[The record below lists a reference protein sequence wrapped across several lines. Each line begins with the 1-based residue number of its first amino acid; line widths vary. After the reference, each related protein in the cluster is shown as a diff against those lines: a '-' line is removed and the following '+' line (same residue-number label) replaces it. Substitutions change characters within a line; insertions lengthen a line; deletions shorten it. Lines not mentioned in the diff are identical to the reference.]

1 MNLSLIAPE
10 IMIASLAF
18 LVLLL
23 GTVAP
28 LNERRSLGIFAVAGL
43 VLTIGAVSAHFY
55 QMQGFL
61 GTMYLADGYS
71 AFFKIVF
78 LLAALLVC
86 LTVSSYDR
94 PLAGQR
100 GEFYVLVLF
109 ATLGMMIMVSAG
121 ELITLYVGLELTTI
135 SFYVL
140 TANLAGEDA
149 RSSEAGLKYLV
160 LGAVSSAILLYGL
173 SLIYGAAGTTI
184 IKDIA
189 RMGEVT
195 PGFWLGVIF
204 VMAGLAFKVSAV
216 PFHMWSPDIYEG
228 APTPVTAFLAVASK
242 AAGFAVFVRLF
253 ITAFST
259 YASHWAWVVA
269 GLAAV
274 TMIFGNL
281 VAIPQQNIKRMLAY
295 SSIAQAGYLLV
306 GLVAASRLG
315 IKGILFY
322 SAAYLFANIGAF
334 AVAIAFSR
342 YTETDDISDYAGLSQ
357 RSPFLA
363 ATMLVCL
370 LSLAGLPP
378 FAGFAGKFYL
388 FMAVIDQGY
397 VWLAIVGMVMSMVSV
412 YYYMSVVR
420 VMFIGEVTDYRPVKI
435 NGPIKA
441 ALFICLV
448 CTILIGCYP
457 EPLSE
462 LANLAARMIF

>member
-28 LNERRSLGIFAVAGL
+28 LNERRSLGIFAIAGL
-43 VLTIGAVSAHFY
+43 VLTIGAVSVHFY

-61 GTMYLADGYS
+61 GTVYLVDGYS

-173 SLIYGAAGTTI
+173 SLIYGAAGTTV

-363 ATMLVCL
+363 VTMLVCL

-420 VMFIGEVTDYRPVKI
+420 VMFIGEVNDYRPVKI

-457 EPLSE
+457 EPLSQ